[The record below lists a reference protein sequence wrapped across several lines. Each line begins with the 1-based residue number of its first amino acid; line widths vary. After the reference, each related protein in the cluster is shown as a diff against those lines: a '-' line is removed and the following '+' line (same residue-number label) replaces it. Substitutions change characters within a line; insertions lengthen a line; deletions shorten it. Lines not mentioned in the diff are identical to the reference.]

1 MNAVSPGLAGV
12 EAGAVPVKRRRRL
25 PPRGWLVLGAALLIG
40 TGGVLYLRA
49 AKGAVSTDNAYVK
62 SDITLVA
69 PRVRGHV
76 AELLVAENE
85 AVKAGQVLV
94 RLDPEE
100 YAARVAGARGD
111 LALAD
116 ANIAS
121 AQATLTHLVSET
133 ALAEASVREAQTS
146 IRASDA
152 QAVRAEADRQRY
164 AALVRTGYV
173 PRRDA
178 ERVEADATSAAA
190 AADRSR
196 AALAVSRSQE
206 AMTRDRRGELE
217 AALAQARAGRAK
229 AQAALDLALQDQ
241 VHAEIRA
248 PIAGVVGDRQA
259 HVGDFVQPGSHL
271 LTLVPMDRLYLTAN
285 FKETQTD
292 RMLRG
297 QVARVE
303 VDALPGVTLKA
314 HVESFAPGSGSE
326 FALLPFEPGVG
337 NFTKIVQRVPVR
349 LRFDAGQPEL
359 AKLRPGLS
367 AKVTVALSN
376 GG

>member
-1 MNAVSPGLAGV
+1 MKMEAISGV
-12 EAGAVPVKRRRRL
+12 EVAPLKRRRL
-25 PPRGWLVLGAALLIG
+25 PPRGLLVLAAALLVG
-40 TGGVLYLRA
+40 TAGVLYLRA
-49 AKGAVSTDNAYVK
+49 AKGSVSTDDAYVK
-62 SDITLVA
+62 SDLTLVA

-76 AELLVAENE
+76 AELLVAENQPVE
-85 AVKAGQVLV
+85 AGQVLV

-116 ANIAS
+116 ANIVS
-121 AQATLTHLVSET
+121 AQAAMSHLGSEA
-133 ALAEASVREAQTS
+133 ALAAAAVREAQTG
-146 IRASDA
+146 IGASEA
-152 QAVRAEADRQRY
+152 QAQRAEADHQRY
-164 AALVRTGYV
+164 AALVQTGYV
-173 PRRDA
+173 PRREA
-178 ERVEADATSAAA
+178 ERVEADAASARAAA
-190 AADRSR
+190 ERSR
-196 AALAVSRSQE
+196 ATLAVTRGQE
-206 AMTRDRRGELE
+206 TVTRDRRGQLE
-217 AALAQARAGRAK
+217 AALAQAIAGRAK

-241 VHAEIRA
+241 SHAEIRA

-259 HVGDFVQPGSHL
+259 HVGDFVQPGSRL

-285 FKETQTD
+285 FKETQTG

-297 QVARVE
+297 QAASVE

-349 LRFDAGQPEL
+349 LRFDAGQADV

-367 AKVTVALSN
+367 AKVTVTLSK
-376 GG
+376 GA